1 MPGLIRVSDTNIR
14 SADIGPDEDLR
25 RSPKHPL
32 TDHFIMKR
40 AINHWF
46 PPKYPSYDLID
57 ARLTSFKNWP
67 VGKLPSP
74 ESLSE
79 AGFFFNGMYIFTKF

>member
-1 MPGLIRVSDTNIR
+1 MTGLIRNTGTNTS
-14 SADIGPDEDLR
+14 SANIGPDEER
-25 RSPKHPL
+25 GHSPLFPL
-32 TDHFIMKR
+32 TEHYVMKKT
-40 AINHWF
+40 IKHWL

-79 AGFFFNGMYIFTKF
+79 AGFI